1 MKYKH
6 HNPNASAK
14 RNANTN
20 KAIRKYLRQGER
32 IGTNKGVLQ
41 YGNVD
46 GKELVITTSLYSSH
60 VNKVEEF

>member
-6 HNPNASAK
+6 YNPNASAK

-20 KAIRKYLRQGER
+20 KAIRKYLKQGIS

-46 GKELVITTSLYSSH
+46 GKELVITTSLYGST